1 MISDHKELLIIDENF
16 EPATADEG
24 DELFPNGIFLF
35 NITKMIAYIEKHPD
49 EFAPEMVSVEDH
61 RSSFASLDEDHIETT
76 DYTKPVILAEIRP
89 AVFNVIDG
97 NHRIE
102 KAYRSNIELIPAYL
116 LHPKD
121 HMPFLTSVKS
131 YQSYVEYWNSKIN
144 GHLAFLKT
152 RRRKKQ
158 TDEKIGSIK

>member
-1 MISDHKELLIIDENF
+1 MINETNTLLSIDNDF

-35 NITKMIAYIEKHPD
+35 NITKMIAYIEKHPN
-49 EFAPEMVSVEDH
+49 EFAPEMVPVEKH

-76 DYTKPVILAEIRP
+76 DYSRPIILAEIKP
-89 AVFNVIDG
+89 GVFNVIDG
-97 NHRIE
+97 NHRLE
-102 KAYRSNIELIPAYL
+102 KAYRSNIELIPAYV

-121 HMPFLTSVKS
+121 HMPFLTSVKA
-131 YQSYVEYWNSKIN
+131 YRSYVEYWNFKIN
-144 GHLAFLKT
+144 GSRAFRKA

-158 TDEKIGSIK
+158 TEEQ